1 MHAVQVWKQV
11 NVLDSHER
19 KVDTGRHWQLER
31 KNCVSDSQ
39 GKSFLLFIFN
49 QLNYEIKIGQ
59 PHPSPSHR

>member
-39 GKSFLLFIFN
+39 GKSFLLFN
-49 QLNYEIKIGQ
+49 QLNFEIKIGQ